1 MWWSLLE
8 GFLPVHLWKAFH
20 RKSQT
25 CTFVSNY
32 LNLSRLIT
40 ELAFQYN
47 PEKKKQFSVEE
58 PTDNKTEGGSS
69 GEERDQEQG

>member
-32 LNLSRLIT
+32 LNLSRFIT

-47 PEKKKQFSVEE
+47 PEKKKQFSVKE

-69 GEERDQEQG
+69 GEEWDQEQG

>member
-40 ELAFQYN
+40 ELAFQY
-47 PEKKKQFSVEE
+47 KKQFSVEE

>member
-1 MWWSLLE
+1 MISPWRLFTCAPLE
-8 GFLPVHLWKAFH
+8 NLSP
-20 RKSQT
+20 QI
-25 CTFVSNY
+25 SNY